1 MRRERLGGEE
11 RRLGI
16 VQAAMPLFARS
27 GFAGTTTR
35 EIARTAGISEA
46 LLFQHFPSKAALYAQ
61 ILQSGCEGDPAL
73 EALSRLEP
81 STATLVRMT
90 RSLLGHFVLNEEE
103 EDEAEIGCRRR
114 MILHSLLDD
123 GEYARLLFGWITE
136 RIFPLFS
143 ASLEV
148 AAAAGDLRPDR
159 GQPLHL
165 FWFAHHVA
173 AMTAYVRLNGR
184 SAVPTSGVDGD
195 LFADAVRFILRGIG
209 LTDEAIDR
217 HASHHLPTS

>member
-73 EALSRLEP
+73 EALSQLEP

-103 EDEAEIGCRRR
+103 DEAEIGCRRR
-114 MILHSLLDD
+114 MVLHSLLDD

-136 RIFPLFS
+136 RIFPLFQ
-143 ASLEV
+143 ASLEM
-148 AAAAGDLRPDR
+148 ASAAGDLRPER
-159 GQPLHL
+159 GRPLHL

-184 SAVPTSGVDGD
+184 SAVPTTGGDGE
-195 LFADAVRFILRGIG
+195 LFEDAVRFILRGIG

-217 HASHHLPTS
+217 HASFQPTTS

>member
-73 EALSRLEP
+73 EALSLLEP

-90 RSLLGHFVLNEEE
+90 RALLGHFVLNEEE
-103 EDEAEIGCRRR
+103 DEAEVGCRRR
-114 MILHSLLDD
+114 MVLHSLLDD

-136 RIFPLFS
+136 RIFPLFR

-148 AAAAGDLRPDR
+148 AAAAGDLRPGR
-159 GQPLHL
+159 GRPLHL

-184 SAVPTSGVDGD
+184 SAVPTTGCDD
-195 LFADAVRFILRGIG
+195 ELFEDAVRFILRGVG

-217 HASHHLPTS
+217 HAVPRPTTS

>member
-1 MRRERLGGEE
+1 MTRERLGSEE

-46 LLFQHFPSKAALYAQ
+46 LLFQHFPSKAALYAE
-61 ILQSGCEGDPAL
+61 ILQSGCQGDPGL
-73 EALSRLEP
+73 DALSGLEP
-81 STATLVRMT
+81 STATLARMT
-90 RSLLGHFVLNEEE
+90 RLLLGHFVLG
-103 EDEAEIGCRRR
+103 EDEDMAGLACRRR
-114 MILHSLLDD
+114 MVLHSLLDD

-136 RIFPLFS
+136 RIYPLFA

-148 AAAAGDLRPDR
+148 AAAAGDLRPER
-159 GQPLHL
+159 TAPLNA

-173 AMTAYVRLNGR
+173 AMTAYLRLNGR
-184 SAVPTSGVDGD
+184 PAIPTVGDDGD
-195 LFADAVRFILRGIG
+195 LVEDAMRFILRGIG
-209 LTDEAIDR
+209 LTDAAIAR
-217 HASHHLPTS
+217 HAAIPPPTR